1 MQPHTH
7 TSHSPNGLSC
17 ARNGSLLAAAHRR
30 SEGKPYSDEWLDDR
44 ASRIALIDVSGGL
57 AMQRW
62 RAWNSQKLPGRA
74 VNRYVKG
81 WVQDNALCRNALTA
95 IEVHRTACI
104 VTHPPGGEDAKQV
117 LINPGNETLAGTRF
131 TPEQCWKELHG
142 DPTTGRWSEDLA
154 VYPHQS
160 IDGLVTEF
168 GGDELRVALE
178 ALPQINA
185 HGHRCPAGGAVVT
198 EAYFELRELYGAL
211 VHAVAPMY
219 RLLEH
224 AEWKDQLLAT
234 YHAAFDAS
242 ERSGAASVAVPLLGA
257 GARGAPTE
265 AAMQVAA
272 EAAVSWRSA
281 AGGETTLTARFGV
294 QDSTTAHALVAA
306 VDAAAAR
313 NVCQTDSGNGADNAD
328 DAAPGAVF
336 LAAPPPPKG
345 RWEL

>member
-198 EAYFELRELYGAL
+198 EAYFELREPMEFLTRWHQR
-211 VHAVAPMY
+211 HARAQVEGSAS
-219 RLLEH
+219 
-224 AEWKDQLLAT
+224 AT
-234 YHAAFDAS
+234 YHAALCCAVAQPPS
-242 ERSGAASVAVPLLGA
+242 LCHCLGPGRAARPPRQRCKWQLRQQS
-257 GARGAPTE
+257 
-265 AAMQVAA
+265 
-272 EAAVSWRSA
+272 
-281 AGGETTLTARFGV
+281 AGG
-294 QDSTTAHALVAA
+294 ALPEVK
-306 VDAAAAR
+306 R
-313 NVCQTDSGNGADNAD
+313 
-328 DAAPGAVF
+328 
-336 LAAPPPPKG
+336 L
-345 RWEL
+345 